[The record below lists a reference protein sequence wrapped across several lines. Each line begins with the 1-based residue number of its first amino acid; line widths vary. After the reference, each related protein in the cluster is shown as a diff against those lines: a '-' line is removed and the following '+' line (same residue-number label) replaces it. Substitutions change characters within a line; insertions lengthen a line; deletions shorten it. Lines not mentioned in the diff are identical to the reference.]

1 MFSNHFTEDAP
12 PEPDFM
18 QAVLAEVIEQG
29 SADFAAGHA
38 AEQRARDEIR
48 RLYAAYVRLLEI
60 GRDRIIAAGGTCDPV
75 DVMEAG
81 DPALVRVRAFLAP
94 SPPPAAP

>member
-1 MFSNHFTEDAP
+1 MSSSQPTGDDPTQSGSMQDA
-12 PEPDFM
+12 
-18 QAVLAEVIEQG
+18 
-29 SADFAAGHA
+29 
-38 AEQRARDEIR
+38 RARDEIR

-94 SPPPAAP
+94 PAAAP

>member
-1 MFSNHFTEDAP
+1 MTQTAG
-12 PEPDFM
+12 
-18 QAVLAEVIEQG
+18 EQN
-29 SADFAAGHA
+29 
-38 AEQRARDEIR
+38 ARDELS

-75 DVMEAG
+75 DVMEQG

-94 SPPPAAP
+94 AEPRSS